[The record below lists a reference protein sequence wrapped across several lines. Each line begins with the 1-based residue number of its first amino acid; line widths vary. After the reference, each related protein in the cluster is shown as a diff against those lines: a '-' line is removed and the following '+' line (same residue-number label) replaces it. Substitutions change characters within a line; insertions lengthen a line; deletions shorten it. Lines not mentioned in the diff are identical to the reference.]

1 MPQMIKEVI
10 IKEIVYIID
19 KEAVIGLND
28 KFVVKGVPLIDDVD
42 NYAQHGKI
50 FIARAIYN
58 NSISTSVWRPDP
70 LFSKSDCA
78 KIIE

>member
-1 MPQMIKEVI
+1 MKTVV

-19 KEAVIGLND
+19 KEAIIEPND
-28 KFVVKGVPLIDDVD
+28 KFVVKGVPLEDDED

-50 FIARAIYN
+50 FTAKSVYN
-58 NSISTSVWRPDP
+58 DSISTGCWPSDP
-70 LFSKSDCA
+70 LFNKSDCA